1 MFWIAG
7 SVVVAFGLWLIGLA
21 AFILVAPARAGR
33 FLMGFASSARA
44 HYAEQGLRLIVG
56 TAVAIFAPM
65 MMFPALFRVF
75 GWLIVLS
82 TLGLLLLPWRWH
94 RRFARRV
101 MPPVVRHGKWFAVAS
116 FILGAFV
123 LFAAIPR

>member
-21 AFILVAPARAGR
+21 AFILVAPAPARAGR

-56 TAVAIFAPM
+56 TAIAIFAPM

-82 TLGLLLLPWRWH
+82 ALGLLLLPWRWH
-94 RRFARRV
+94 RRFARW
-101 MPPVVRHGKWFAVAS
+101 VRGHSSERTKLHAKGCRLRGVGEPK
-116 FILGAFV
+116 
-123 LFAAIPR
+123 PC